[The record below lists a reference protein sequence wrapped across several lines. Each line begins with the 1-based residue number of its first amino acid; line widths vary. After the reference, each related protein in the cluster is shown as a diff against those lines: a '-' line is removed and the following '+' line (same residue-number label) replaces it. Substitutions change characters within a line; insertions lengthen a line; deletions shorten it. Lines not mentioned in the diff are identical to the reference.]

1 MPIYELK
8 GKTPRISPEAFV
20 HPDAVV
26 IGDVAIGARCFIGP
40 GAVLRGDFGPIGLAQ
55 GVSFQ
60 DNAVIHVSP
69 GSEVAIERDVIIGHS
84 ALLHDVRIAPRVVI
98 GMGAVLLF
106 NVVCEEDAFVAA
118 GAVVPRGM
126 KVPAAMIA
134 GGNPAKILRKASD
147 EQIRYAAEG
156 VRLYQELARLYRE
169 TMQRIC

>member
-1 MPIYELK
+1 MPIYELN
-8 GKTPRISPEAFV
+8 GKTPRISPEAFI

-40 GAVLRGDFGPIGLAQ
+40 GAVLRGDFGPIGLAE

-60 DNAVIHVSP
+60 DNAVIHVTP

-106 NVVCEEDAFVAA
+106 NGVCEEDAFVAA

-134 GGNPAKILRKASD
+134 AGNPASILKKASNQ
-147 EQIRYAAEG
+147 QIRYAAEG
-156 VRLYQELARLYRE
+156 VRLYQELARQYKD
-169 TMQRIC
+169 TMKRIG

>member
-1 MPIYELK
+1 MPVYELN
-8 GKTPRISPEAFV
+8 GKTPRISHEAFV

-40 GAVLRGDFGPIGLAQ
+40 GAVLRGDFGPIRLAE

-69 GSEVAIERDVIIGHS
+69 GSEVIIERDVIVGHS
-84 ALLHDVRIAPRVVI
+84 ALLHDVHIAPRVVI

-126 KVPAAMIA
+126 KVPAATIA
-134 GGNPAKILRKASD
+134 AGNPATILKKASD
-147 EQIRYAAEG
+147 EQIRHAAEG
-156 VRLYQELARLYRE
+156 VRLYQKLVLQYQD
-169 TMQRIC
+169 TMKRIA